1 MQNYK
6 EKYLKY
12 KKKYLDAKKIYGGNV
27 EIDKYIEKSLMN
39 LNKKYNKFTQK
50 TVDSQMVFK
59 MFKHIEDMAL
69 KIKKTHSITFNLIN
83 QYLNKKHNLLLADS
97 NKSMT
102 MNTINNINN
111 ILLDTLFSIYIQKKN
126 IASSKEIKTYLLK
139 HKIPLDDTKLSKYN
153 VGELL
158 GSGDLGSVYRID
170 DKVIKILELNKYK
183 LSTDKSFDNF
193 FALDNI
199 VSEIN
204 AMKTL
209 NDTNI
214 SPKIYDYWMS
224 SINDVVKLFIV
235 MDFKGIAL
243 LEWQNYN
250 ILTDE
255 HKKEIEA
262 KIKKMHSKGIVHR
275 DLHHNNILVNMENG
289 KPEFYIADFGL
300 SKTKQTLFDK
310 NRSEDYMRFHTDD
323 IDSNY
328 NLYLL
333 ILNIF
338 KILQIEFIKM

>member
-1 MQNYK
+1 MENYK
-6 EKYLKY
+6 AKYLKY
-12 KKKYLDAKKIYGGNV
+12 KKKYLDAKKIYGGNTDT
-27 EIDKYIEKSLMN
+27 DKYIEKSLMD
-39 LNKKYNKFTQK
+39 LKKKYNKVIK
-50 TVDSQMVFK
+50 KVDAKSVFK
-59 MFKHIEDMAL
+59 MFKYIEDMTL
-69 KIKKTHSITFNLIN
+69 KIKKTQGITINMIN
-83 QYLNKKHNLLLADS
+83 QHLSQKHSVILSDRN
-97 NKSMT
+97 NSM
-102 MNTINNINN
+102 NNINNVNN
-111 ILLDTLFSIYIQKKN
+111 ILLDTLFNTYIQQKY
-126 IASSKEIKTYLLK
+126 IASSKEIKNYLLK

-199 VSEIN
+199 ISEIN

-224 SINDVVKLFIV
+224 SINGVIKLFIV
-235 MDFKGIAL
+235 MDFKGVTL
-243 LEWQNYN
+243 FEWQNYN
-250 ILTDE
+250 IFTDE
-255 HKKEIEA
+255 HKKNIET
-262 KIKKMHSKGIVHR
+262 KIKKMHSMGIVHR
-275 DLHHNNILVNMENG
+275 DLHHNNILVNIEDG

-310 NRSEDYMRFHTDD
+310 NRAEDYMKFNSGD
-323 IDSNY
+323 INLNY

-338 KILQIEFIKM
+338 KILEIKFIKM